1 MQMQTACY
9 TRANAQTNGNTCAV
23 KQQAIRVVNCGG
35 VSQSGGT
42 KTRGK
47 EGAGRDGH
55 RAEERSGVLSVLAQ
69 FNLLHRLT
77 QRGTVT
83 GTVLAHDSNLRK
95 NLAVRTRLR
104 NRDNGEGKERG

>member
-42 KTRGK
+42 KTRGQ
-47 EGAGRDGH
+47 EWAGRDGH
-55 RAEERSGVLSVLAQ
+55 LSAESAGVLSVLAD
-69 FNLLHRLT
+69 FNLLHLLT

-95 NLAVRTRLR
+95 N
-104 NRDNGEGKERG
+104 